1 MLYKFEY
8 IRKNIIMYK
17 RSNAIIPYLHT
28 KKVQLKVVYFCEN

>member
-17 RSNAIIPYLHT
+17 RSNAIIPYLQT
-28 KKVQLKVVYFCEN
+28 NKGTT